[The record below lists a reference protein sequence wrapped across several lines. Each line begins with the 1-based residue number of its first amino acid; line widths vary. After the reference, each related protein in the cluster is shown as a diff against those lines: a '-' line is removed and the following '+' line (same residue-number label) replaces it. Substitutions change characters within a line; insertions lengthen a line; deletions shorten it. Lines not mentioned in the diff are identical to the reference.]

1 MNFLPPSSKSSTKIV
16 PPKQTASDEITFES
30 KEADIVRL
38 LVATIVEFF
47 ENTKSHPY
55 IREKRTG
62 KFSQMATKIGLQAQS
77 EPDSRLEAIRHIVQ
91 KLVLVRNEDGE
102 YTSLSYDLQLTG
114 TDKAVRADI
123 FFFEGDHPQGQPE
136 K

>member
-1 MNFLPPSSKSSTKIV
+1 MPPSSKSSTKIV

-62 KFSQMATKIGLQAQS
+62 KFLRWPPRSGYKPNLSQTLDLRPLGTSYRNLFSSAMRMENIQA
-77 EPDSRLEAIRHIVQ
+77 
-91 KLVLVRNEDGE
+91 
-102 YTSLSYDLQLTG
+102 
-114 TDKAVRADI
+114 
-123 FFFEGDHPQGQPE
+123 
-136 K
+136 